1 MYHVQLY
8 TSDNVVLYCI
18 TINFVLLRPAE
29 MHALTNKENVMSQ
42 NTVYAIA

>member
-1 MYHVQLY
+1 MYNFIPVI
-8 TSDNVVLYCI
+8 TCNVLYCI